1 MKAVILAGG
10 RGTRI
15 SEESVFRPK
24 PMVEIGGKP
33 ILWHIMKTYSAAG
46 VNEFVV
52 CLGYKGQMI
61 KEYFANYF
69 TLNSD
74 VTFDLA
80 KNEVKVHRDYVEP
93 WKVTL
98 VDTGADSMT
107 GGRIKRIAS
116 FVGDED
122 FCMTYGDGV
131 GNVDVA
137 KVIEFHKS
145 HGGAATM
152 TSVLPTD
159 RFGVISVGTDGKVD
173 KFVEK
178 PKKSDQF
185 INAGYFVLK
194 PKVFDYITDDMTI
207 WEQDPMR
214 RLAAE
219 GELHAY
225 SHDGFWHAMDTLRD
239 KATLEEMWTS
249 GKAPWKIWED

>member
-1 MKAVILAGG
+1 
-10 RGTRI
+10 
-15 SEESVFRPK
+15 
-24 PMVEIGGKP
+24 
-33 ILWHIMKTYSAAG
+33 
-46 VNEFVV
+46 
-52 CLGYKGQMI
+52 
-61 KEYFANYF
+61 
-69 TLNSD
+69 
-74 VTFDLA
+74 
-80 KNEVKVHRDYVEP
+80 
-93 WKVTL
+93 
-98 VDTGADSMT
+98 MT
-107 GGRIKRIAS
+107 GGRIKRIAN

-173 KFVEK
+173 QFVEK

-225 SHDGFWHAMDTLRD
+225 SHDGFWHAMDTMRD
-239 KATLEEMWTS
+239 KATLEDMWNS